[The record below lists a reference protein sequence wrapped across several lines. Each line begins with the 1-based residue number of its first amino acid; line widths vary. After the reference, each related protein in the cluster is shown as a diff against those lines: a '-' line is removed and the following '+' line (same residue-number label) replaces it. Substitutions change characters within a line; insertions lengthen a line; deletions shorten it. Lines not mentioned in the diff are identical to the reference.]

1 MLYDLAIGIY
11 DLLVHLAAPFSR
23 KPRKMMKGH
32 WVVYEL
38 LRQQL
43 EKDVRYIWF
52 HAASLGEFE
61 QGRPLIEKI
70 RAKYPDYGIL
80 LTFFSPSGY
89 EVRKNYRGADVVCYL
104 PFDKPRNVK
113 KFLDIANPCMA
124 FFIKYEFW
132 KNYLDE
138 LHKRRIPVYS
148 VSSIFRRGQV
158 FFKWYG
164 GTYRHVLRNF
174 DHLFVQNERS
184 KRYLSKI
191 GINRVTVVG
200 DTRFDR
206 VLQIREEAKELPL
219 VKLFKN
225 NTMTFVAGSSWQP
238 DEDLFIEYFNNHP
251 EVKLIIA
258 PHVIDENH
266 LVEIIRKLKRPYV
279 RYTRADEKNVLKADC
294 LIIDCFGLLSS
305 IYRYGEIAY
314 IGGGFGVGI
323 HNTLE
328 AAVYGIP
335 VIFGPKYQKFME
347 AIQLLEAQ
355 GAFSIK
361 NYEELKELFR
371 VVRGTKIEFPVIMA
385 AYYGLRRSEIV
396 GLKWSAVDFNY
407 KTIQIRHTVTNSVTD
422 GKYILIK
429 KNRTKTQKSLRTL
442 PLFANVEQMLLQ
454 MKDEQEH
461 YKELFGNSYDYTD
474 SEYVY
479 VHENGK
485 LIDPGYIT
493 QHFGIVL
500 RNNGLRKIRFHDL
513 RHSCATLLRHN
524 GARMEDIQRWLGHST
539 IGTTEK
545 IYAHFEEEEHLI
557 SAGRIAKALQPDS
570 DNPDERSLPAPKGKS
585 DFEM

>member
-1 MLYDLAIGIY
+1 MLYNLAIIIY
-11 DLLVHLAAPFSR
+11 DIAVHLAAPFSR
-23 KPRKMMKGH
+23 KSRKMMKGH

-43 EKDVRYIWF
+43 EKDARYIWF

-70 RAKYPDYGIL
+70 RAKYPDYRIL

-89 EVRKNYRGADVVCYL
+89 EVRKNYRGADIVCYL

-113 KFLDIANPCMA
+113 KFLDLVNPCMA

-148 VSSIFRRGQV
+148 VSSIFRRGQI

-164 GTYRHVLRNF
+164 GTYRNVLRNF

-184 KRYLSKI
+184 KRYLAKI

-206 VLQIREEAKELPL
+206 VLQIREEAKDLPL
-219 VKLFKN
+219 VELFKN

-238 DEDLFIEYFNNHP
+238 DEDLFIEYFNQHP

-279 RYTRADEKNVLKADC
+279 RYTRADEKNVRKADC

-335 VIFGPKYQKFME
+335 VIFGPKYQKFQE
-347 AIQLLEAQ
+347 AIRLLEAK
-355 GAFSIK
+355 GGFSIK
-361 NYEELKELFR
+361 SYEELKALLDRMLEDE
-371 VVRGTKIEFPVIMA
+371 EFLRESGMNA
-385 AYYGLRRSEIV
+385 GL
-396 GLKWSAVDFNY
+396 Y
-407 KTIQIRHTVTNSVTD
+407 VTD
-422 GKYILIK
+422 NAG
-429 KNRTKTQKSLRTL
+429 
-442 PLFANVEQMLLQ
+442 A
-454 MKDEQEH
+454 
-461 YKELFGNSYDYTD
+461 TD
-474 SEYVY
+474 
-479 VHENGK
+479 K
-485 LIDPGYIT
+485 
-493 QHFGIVL
+493 VL
-500 RNNGLRKIRFHDL
+500 NMINF
-513 RHSCATLLRHN
+513 
-524 GARMEDIQRWLGHST
+524 
-539 IGTTEK
+539 
-545 IYAHFEEEEHLI
+545 
-557 SAGRIAKALQPDS
+557 
-570 DNPDERSLPAPKGKS
+570 
-585 DFEM
+585 